1 MNDTTTKRLLLVDAS
16 SYLYRA
22 FHALPELRSAAGEPT
37 GAIRGVGNQ
46 FVGLRLDEARDP
58 VFEIERNTE

>member
-1 MNDTTTKRLLLVDAS
+1 V
-16 SYLYRA
+16 
-22 FHALPELRSAAGEPT
+22 ALARSASTIAAIEGNVET